1 MTDDKI
7 TDKLGMR
14 RKKVKQIVLEG
25 SDSFV

>member
-14 RKKVKQIVLEG
+14 SKKVKQIVLEG